1 VTFAKRLVLGTLLAL
16 LSTMA
21 VLLWVAERSLR
32 RDLEGDIATSL
43 ESEAQLIVEALP
55 SDSLAWEETVHRL
68 ERQNNHRITLVDRSG
83 RVRADSDFPP
93 GPLPAIE
100 NHAARPEIRAALRG
114 ATGVASRRSQ
124 TVGRMLLYVAVPG
137 GPGAVRVAADL
148 SQVDAVVRRAQG
160 AVAGAALLALAVG
173 AIFAFFAGR
182 SIAQPLTAIAGAA
195 RAIAAGSP
203 PRFPRS
209 GIPDIDALVQ
219 ALRQMHRQLADRFD
233 ELRREQAESA
243 ALVESMIEGVIAADG
258 RGHIVTANPAA
269 RRILGYGALDT
280 LPDLPELFRVKAAR
294 EVVDAVLVGRPVQ
307 DRQLEMD
314 GRAFMVNARP
324 LPAGGAVLV
333 IHDLTEMRRLE
344 AVRRDFV
351 ANVSHELKT
360 PLTSISGYAET
371 LLSEQA
377 DADTE
382 TTRRFLATILSNARR
397 MQRLVDDLLDLS
409 RIEAGRWQPSRTL
422 VDVAGVAGESW
433 NALAGH
439 GGLAEGG
446 GGSGGGNGLGQQ
458 IQLDSEIESEAAT
471 VCADLDALRQI
482 FTNLFDNSLRYT
494 PAGGRIICSARR
506 QGEGT
511 AISVRDT
518 GVGISRE
525 HLPRIFE
532 RFWRADISRSRE
544 EGGTGLGLAIVKHLV
559 EAHGGRVWAQS
570 DLGRGTTVTFWLPDS
585 AV

>member
-1 VTFAKRLVLGTLLAL
+1 VTFAKRLVLGTLFVLI
-16 LSTMA
+16 STMA
-21 VLLWVAERSLR
+21 VLLWAAERSLR
-32 RDLEGDIATSL
+32 RDLEGDIARSL
-43 ESEAQLIVEALP
+43 ESEARLISEALP
-55 SDSLAWEETVHRL
+55 ADSLAWDEAVHRL
-68 ERQNNHRITLVDRSG
+68 ARKNNHRITVVDRDG
-83 RVRADSDFPP
+83 RVRADSYFPP
-93 GPLPAIE
+93 GSLPAIE
-100 NHAARPEIRAALRG
+100 NHAGRPEIRAALQGREG
-114 ATGVASRRSQ
+114 ESSRRSQ
-124 TVGRMLLYVAVPG
+124 TVGQALLYVAVPG

-148 SQVDAVVRRAQG
+148 SQVDAVVQRAQR
-160 AVAGAALLALAVG
+160 AVAGAAALALAVG

-182 SIAQPLTAIAGAA
+182 SIAQPLTAITGAA

-209 GIPDIDALVQ
+209 GVPDIDALVQ

-371 LLSEQA
+371 LLAEHP
-377 DADTE
+377 DEE

-439 GGLAEGG
+439 GGA
-446 GGSGGGNGLGQQ
+446 QQ
-458 IQLDSEIESEAAT
+458 IRFELEIDEEAGT
-471 VCADLDALRQI
+471 VCVDLDALRQI

-494 PAGGRIICSARR
+494 AAGGRILCSARR

-532 RFWRADISRSRE
+532 RFWRADTSRSRE
-544 EGGTGLGLAIVKHLV
+544 EGGTGLGLSIVKHLV

-570 DLGRGTTVTFWLPDS
+570 DLGRGTTVAFWIPDS
-585 AV
+585 AL